1 MPNHSNLSGKVIAL
15 TGAASGIGLATAK
28 LLAGEGA
35 KLSLADW
42 QEGALKKVAEELG
55 QQYGSDNIIYS
66 VVDVRNRED
75 CAKWI
80 QKTVQTLGKLNGAAN
95 LAGVIGKQINTA
107 TIEEIDDDDWDWV
120 IGINLKGVLN
130 CLREQIPYL
139 EPGASVVN
147 AASTASLMG
156 FAKNAAYVSAKHAVL
171 GLTRCA
177 AKELGPKNIR
187 VNCICP

>member
-1 MPNHSNLSGKVIAL
+1 MPSRSNLSGKVIAI
-15 TGAASGIGLATAK
+15 TGAASGIGLATTK

-42 QEGALKKVAEELG
+42 QEGPLKQVAEELG
-55 QQYGSDNIIYS
+55 QQYGSENIIYT
-66 VVDVRNRED
+66 VVDVQNRKQ
-75 CAKWI
+75 CAEWI
-80 QKTVQTLGKLNGAAN
+80 QKTVQTLGKLNGVAN

-107 TIEEIDDDDWDWV
+107 GIEDIDDDDWDRV
-120 IGINLKGVLN
+120 IGVNLKGVLN
-130 CLREQIPYL
+130 CLREQIPHL
-139 EPGASVVN
+139 EPGASVVI

-156 FAKNAAYVSAKHAVL
+156 FSKNAAYVCSKHAVL